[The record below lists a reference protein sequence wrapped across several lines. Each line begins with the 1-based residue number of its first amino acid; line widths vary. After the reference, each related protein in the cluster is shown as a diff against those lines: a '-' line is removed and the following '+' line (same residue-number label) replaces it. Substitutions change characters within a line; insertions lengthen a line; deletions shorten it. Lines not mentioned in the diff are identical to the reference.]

1 MWSYRLHLYRWDLK
15 VSVSDWTVCRLL
27 ATTSADQTC
36 KIWRTADHTLMTELK
51 ENTQRWV
58 WDCAFSG
65 DSQYIITGRTP
76 NRSNVINILNENSKW
91 VYDCRAGTDIDFA
104 IFTVIDFCAKWG
116 PYESS
121 MNDTCTINGL
131 YLDFINEVN

>member
-1 MWSYRLHLYRWDLK
+1 MIRYIYVIIQITQDLT

-76 NRSNVINILNENSKW
+76 NRSNVITANVRNENSKW
-91 VYDCRAGTDIDFA
+91 ANDSRAGTDIDSA
-104 IFTVIDFCAKWG
+104 IFSHRFLCKMRTK
-116 PYESS
+116 
-121 MNDTCTINGL
+121 
-131 YLDFINEVN
+131 